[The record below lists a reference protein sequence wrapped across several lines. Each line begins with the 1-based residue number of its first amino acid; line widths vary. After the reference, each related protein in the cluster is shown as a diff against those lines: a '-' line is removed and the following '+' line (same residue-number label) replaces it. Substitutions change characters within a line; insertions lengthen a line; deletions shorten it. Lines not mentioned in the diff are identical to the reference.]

1 MKRLSSLLFLLSLLP
16 SISGAM
22 PLHIGSELQ
31 HCLSLPAYGHNIDTQ
46 EKCKSALLKSS
57 GDSLNHAVHLLHEN
71 IASNYDDPY
80 RLNDSEGK
88 KIKDIFWEN
97 FQESQQAWVISRDK
111 LCTANAAL
119 VGEWAAS
126 RDDIKTQCILDQN
139 RDRQQFIK
147 MTWLK

>member
-1 MKRLSSLLFLLSLLP
+1 MKRFSPFLFALSLLP
-16 SISGAM
+16 ATSGAT

-31 HCLSLPAYGHNIDTQ
+31 HCLNLPAYGDNIDTQ
-46 EKCKSALLKSS
+46 QKCKNGLLKSS
-57 GDSLNHAVHLLHEN
+57 SDSLNHVVHLLHEK

-126 RDDIKTQCILDQN
+126 QDEIKTQCILDQN